1 MKCGL
6 VIFAVFS
13 LTLIFGMMLPSS
25 SSIAASL
32 YTPPKTGFDL
42 LVISR
47 SPTPKVSTCAPCI
60 IRSRIRYSS
69 SEFDAVI
76 LQFGRPAS
84 SSILRAFLDKYEMS
98 PESRR
103 MAKLVMPRGSRISLN
118 ARIAFGTPDLSVL

>member
-1 MKCGL
+1 M
-6 VIFAVFS
+6 
-13 LTLIFGMMLPSS
+13 
-25 SSIAASL
+25 
-32 YTPPKTGFDL
+32 
-42 LVISR
+42 
-47 SPTPKVSTCAPCI
+47 
-60 IRSRIRYSS
+60 RYSS

-76 LQFGRPAS
+76 LQFGSPAS